1 MAKVAVE
8 LERALS
14 RRDLEGTAGG
24 TTSRLLAEGDG
35 WSVRDVICTS
45 GPQDRPFE
53 EQHAAA
59 SIAVVAAG
67 SFQYR
72 SARGRELLSPGALL
86 LGNGGQA
93 YECAH
98 EHSSGDRCV
107 AFQYTRTFFDRLGV
121 NPDFRALRLPPLRA
135 LSPIVAHA
143 CAGLVGADDV
153 PWEEV
158 SLRLVTGALQLAG
171 THATEDA
178 STPPPNATARV
189 TQVVRRIERHPD
201 EALTL
206 ENLAQEAGLSP
217 FHFLRLFERLT
228 GTTPHQYVLRARL
241 REAVTRLATEPAKV
255 IDVALDCGFGD
266 VSNFNRAFRAEF
278 GVSPK
283 AWRPR
288 RSKATRARGRRA
300 SR

>member
-1 MAKVAVE
+1 MAKIAVE
-8 LERALS
+8 LERALA

-35 WSVRDVICTS
+35 WTVRDIICTS

-53 EQHAAA
+53 EQHTAV

-72 SARGRELLSPGALL
+72 STRSRELLSPGALL
-86 LGNGGQA
+86 LGNDGQA
-93 YECAH
+93 YECTH

-107 AFQYTRTFFDRLGV
+107 SFRYTQAFFDRLGV
-121 NPDFRALRLPPLRA
+121 EPDFRAPRLPPLRE

-143 CAGLVGADDV
+143 CAGLVGAADV

-158 SLRLVTGALQLAG
+158 SLRIVTEALQLAG
-171 THATEDA
+171 THAPDDA
-178 STPPPNATARV
+178 SAPPPNATARV
-189 TQVVRRIERHPD
+189 TQAVRRIECHPD
-201 EALTL
+201 EPLTL
-206 ENLAQEAGLSP
+206 EALAQEAGLSP
-217 FHFLRLFERLT
+217 FHFLRLFERVT

-241 REAVTRLATEPAKV
+241 REAVTRLTTEPAKV

-288 RSKATRARGRRA
+288 RGRATRARGRRA
-300 SR
+300 SG